1 MNTARYTYRPLTDNW
16 KTNLLRW
23 IDQSYSHFCWTD
35 GNNYDYP
42 QGSFSNQLL
51 AGYRELTDSQV
62 WNPMENKRAGI
73 ISYDFKNQIEK
84 LKSTNPAFFSL
95 PDLCFF
101 EAEFELVFDKGN
113 IRSNH
118 PIPDW
123 VWEKNSI
130 ENFSK
135 PVSFYPQISKKDY
148 LNRFEEIQQEIIE
161 GNTYELNFCQ
171 AFEGDFEEFD
181 PIASFLKLNRIS
193 PMPFSALFKA
203 NEKYLISASP
213 ERYIKKTGS
222 KLIAQP
228 IKGTARRNPDPTID
242 QHNREYL
249 KNSEKEKAEN
259 LMITDLMRN
268 DLSKVSKTGSI
279 TVPEL
284 FGIYAFPKVF
294 QMISTVSSELKP
306 ECTLEEI
313 IKATFP
319 MGSMT
324 GAPKIKTMEIIE
336 AKESFKRGWFSGALG
351 VIQPNGDFDFSVIIR
366 SIICDLSIKKLYF
379 GVGSAITIDAEAE
392 SEYAECLLKAE
403 AIFKTLRGEN
413 YESY

>member
-1 MNTARYTYRPLTDNW
+1 MESARYSYRPLTDHW
-16 KTNLLRW
+16 KINLLQW

-35 GNNYDYP
+35 GNNYKYP
-42 QGSFSNQLL
+42 QGSFQTQLL
-51 AGYRELTDSQV
+51 AGNRELGEEEIWKTPNS
-62 WNPMENKRAGI
+62 KRAGI

-84 LKSTNPAFFSL
+84 LKSTNPEFFSL

-101 EAEFELVFDKGN
+101 EAEFELVLVEGQF
-113 IRSNH
+113 RSSQ

-123 VWEKNSI
+123 IWGNNPNRIS
-130 ENFSK
+130 NNL
-135 PVSFYPQISKKDY
+135 VSFSPQIDKATY
-148 LNRFEEIQQEIIE
+148 LDRFAEIQQEIIE

-171 AFEGDFEEFD
+171 AFEGVFEEFN
-181 PIASFLKLNRIS
+181 PIDAYLELNRIS

-203 NEKYLISASP
+203 NKKYLISASP
-213 ERYIKKTGS
+213 ERFIKKTGS
-222 KLIAQP
+222 QLIAQP
-228 IKGTARRNPDPTID
+228 IKGTAKRNPDPTID
-242 QHNREYL
+242 QHNRERL

-268 DLSKVSKTGSI
+268 DLSKVSKTASVK
-279 TVPEL
+279 VPEL

-306 ECTLEEI
+306 DISFEEI

-336 AKESFKRGWFSGALG
+336 EKESFNRGWFSGALG
-351 VIQPNGDFDFSVIIR
+351 IIEPNGDFDFSVIIR

-379 GVGSAITIDAEAE
+379 GVGSAITIDADAE
-392 SEYAECLLKAE
+392 SEYEECLLKAE

-413 YESY
+413 YTPN

>member
-1 MNTARYTYRPLTDNW
+1 MNTVRYTYRPLTDGW

-23 IDQSYSHFCWTD
+23 INQSYTYFCWTD
-35 GNNYDYP
+35 GNNYTYP
-42 QGSFSNQLL
+42 LGSFPTQLL
-51 AGYRELTDSQV
+51 AGHRELSDREV
-62 WNPMENKRAGI
+62 WNPTEYKRAGI

-84 LKSTNPAFFSL
+84 LKSTNPDFFSL
-95 PDLCFF
+95 PDRCFF
-101 EAEFELVFDKGN
+101 EAEFELTVEMGK
-113 IRSNH
+113 IRSSH

-130 ENFSK
+130 EEFSK
-135 PVSFYPQISKKDY
+135 PVSVYPQISKEDY

-171 AFEGDFEEFD
+171 AFEGEFEEFD
-181 PIASFLKLNRIS
+181 PIEAYLRLNSIS

-213 ERYIKKTGS
+213 ERYIKKTGAR
-222 KLIAQP
+222 LIAQP
-228 IKGTARRNPDPTID
+228 IKGTARRHPDPIID
-242 QHNREYL
+242 QQNRERL

-413 YESY
+413 YESN